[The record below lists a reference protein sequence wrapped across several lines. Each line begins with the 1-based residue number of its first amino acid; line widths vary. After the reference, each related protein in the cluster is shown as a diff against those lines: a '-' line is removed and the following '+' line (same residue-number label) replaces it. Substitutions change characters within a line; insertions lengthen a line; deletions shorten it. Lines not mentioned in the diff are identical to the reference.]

1 VQPLRRNWYIG
12 IFGLLVTAVLVAAA
26 AILIPAKYVATSQL
40 VLLGPISQ
48 PVKSHNGAVNPNGAA
63 NSNDVVNPFLGI
75 DPYLGIDALDSMANV
90 VSVAMTDNETA
101 QALQNAGV
109 SQYSVIY
116 DATNGGPI
124 LTVQAEGSSR
134 AEASAA
140 LSAVDQQ
147 VPLTLARLQR
157 DAHVSPSAFINVDM
171 IARPGTP
178 TKSAKTQLRAIGV
191 ALVAGLVLTV
201 LAIAFIDGWRI
212 RRRLKVRPAE
222 QALQESD
229 REREVTSLNG
239 LSAPGER
246 QREVPVSESARD
258 DTVTLRPYL

>member
-1 VQPLRRNWYIG
+1 MQFFGLQSLRRNWYVG
-12 IFGLLVTAVLVAAA
+12 IFGLLVTAVLVIAA

-48 PVKSHNGAVNPNGAA
+48 PVKSHNGVANPNG
-63 NSNDVVNPFLGI
+63 VTNPFLGI
-75 DPYLGIDALDSMANV
+75 DPYLSIDALDSMANV
-90 VSVAMTDNETA
+90 VSLAMTDSETA

-109 SQYSVIY
+109 SQYSVVY
-116 DATNGGPI
+116 DPTNAGPI

-134 AEASAA
+134 EEATGAV
-140 LSAVDQQ
+140 SAVTEQ
-147 VPLTLARLQR
+147 VPLTLARLQEN
-157 DAHVSPSAFINVDM
+157 AHVSPSAFLTVDV
-171 IARPGTP
+171 IARPSAP
-178 TKSAKTQLRAIGV
+178 TKSSKTQLRAIGL

-212 RRRLKVRPAE
+212 RRRLQGPPAE
-222 QALQESD
+222 HALQESD
-229 REREVTSLNG
+229 REREAADLNG
-239 LSAPGER
+239 PFAPGEF